1 MVKTQPASRT
11 DGGRWES
18 RDGARG
24 SGGPWRRGGPPPERP
39 TDPGTYHFTGGS
51 SRKTGAEKGQ
61 AAKTAPAGD
70 QRRPRGGEAT
80 VVLKRLSS
88 HVLPRSWAGEV
99 SFRGGV
105 SFRCRW
111 GPLHPIWSTS
121 TTDSLPSSQ

>member
-1 MVKTQPASRT
+1 M
-11 DGGRWES
+11 
-18 RDGARG
+18 
-24 SGGPWRRGGPPPERP
+24 
-39 TDPGTYHFTGGS
+39 
-51 SRKTGAEKGQ
+51 
-61 AAKTAPAGD
+61 
-70 QRRPRGGEAT
+70 
-80 VVLKRLSS
+80 VLKWLSS